1 MTRGF
6 AEPKQAPTPWLML
19 LPLCACVQATR
30 DALAEALNSA
40 ILRHRGLPAVSPLER
55 IYQQAAVVLEQLK
68 VHNVPQALMIDLGK
82 AVLGGA
88 GE

>member
-1 MTRGF
+1 M
-6 AEPKQAPTPWLML
+6 
-19 LPLCACVQATR
+19 
-30 DALAEALNSA
+30 
-40 ILRHRGLPAVSPLER
+40 SPLER